1 VLDHAYHLL
10 LELIPVFLIAI
21 VASSLLDYYLPDSYI
36 NKISSIKN
44 KNLGIY
50 ISAFIGSLIPICT
63 CGMIPLAI
71 KLHQKGLDWRYLAS
85 FLVAGNACSIT
96 ALILTSSISWELTLI
111 RLFASIVFGIFVTNI
126 LIIFSKTKKDF
137 QLELLVSA
145 KPNCCDHEGH
155 SHEKTSLKKKLFED
169 TVEISKNFLPWI
181 LLAVVIATLM
191 NHYLNW
197 DPDSISGFLLTNK
210 FISALIASLIG
221 FPFYFCAG
229 ADVPISAEFLN
240 RSVSLGTV
248 ISFMLASPGV
258 NLTSLL
264 VYQKAIGLQKAILL
278 ILVSIFV
285 ASILGYIIN
294 LSI

>member
-1 VLDHAYHLL
+1 MLNHAYHLL

-63 CGMIPLAI
+63 CGMIPLAL
-71 KLHQKGLDWRYLAS
+71 KLHQKGLDWRYLCS

-96 ALILTSSISWELTLI
+96 ALILTSAISWELALI

-126 LIIFSKTKKDF
+126 LIVFSKSKKDF
-137 QLELLVSA
+137 QLELLVST
-145 KPNCCDHEGH
+145 KSSCCENEGH
-155 SHEKTSLKKKLFED
+155 SHEKISVMKKLLED
-169 TVEISKNFLPWI
+169 IIEISKSFLPWI
-181 LLAVVIATLM
+181 LLAVLIATLM
-191 NHYLNW
+191 HHYLTW
-197 DPDSISGFLLTNK
+197 DPDSIASLLLTDK
-210 FISALIASLIG
+210 FLSTLVASVIG

-229 ADVPISAEFLN
+229 ADVPISAELLN
-240 RSVSLGTV
+240 RSVSLGTI

-264 VYQKAIGLQKAILL
+264 VYQKAIGIKKTILL

-285 ASILGYIIN
+285 ACLLGFIIN